1 MLTAQQPLK
10 TSLPPPPPWPDPQQH
25 EVFEPVTRAYDI
37 PLVSYR
43 DVVWPERA
51 FVADS
56 NLFQTEVTIH
66 PAPHIH
72 QLIADL
78 LSFWWWRASA
88 LLPGVTSSLPLLG
101 QPPPPRASLPPPR
114 FQPTNAYETCESASD
129 ANESHLSGP
138 TIASFPASSP
148 ARLSAQHDEGE
159 EPRSGGWRFETSR
172 QSKEGWLYS
181 ATTHTRY
188 QRWYAL
194 TLTLTLTFTVPCP

>member
-1 MLTAQQPLK
+1 M
-10 TSLPPPPPWPDPQQH
+10 
-25 EVFEPVTRAYDI
+25 TRAYDI

-56 NLFQTEVTIH
+56 NLFQTEITIH

-88 LLPGVTSSLPLLG
+88 LLLGVTLPLLG
-101 QPPPPRASLPPPR
+101 QPPPPQASLPPPR

-138 TIASFPASSP
+138 TIATFPASSA
-148 ARLSAQHDEGE
+148 ARLSPQHGEGE

-172 QSKEGWLYS
+172 RSKEGWLYS
-181 ATTHTRY
+181 ATTHRY
-188 QRWYAL
+188 QRWYASQ
-194 TLTLTLTFTVPCP
+194 TFTFTFTFTVPYP